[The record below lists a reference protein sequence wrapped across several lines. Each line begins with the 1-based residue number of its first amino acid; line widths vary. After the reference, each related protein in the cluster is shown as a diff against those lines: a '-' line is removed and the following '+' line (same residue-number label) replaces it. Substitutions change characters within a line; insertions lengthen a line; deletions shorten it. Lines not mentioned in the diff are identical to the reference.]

1 MANDPAP
8 AHKFDIPEGE
18 PHPKPP
24 GSPRVASWDGTP
36 HRMSLERQKRG
47 FGAGYGTPQEGTKS
61 EARGFRAGH
70 NVSKEICEL
79 CENIINIAEPHPD
92 GTFTVQFGPLFK
104 LYTVISEKV
113 VGMLIRARRHKLVTF
128 EGEMLYQKQDDEK
141 VITLIAVP
149 APLEKQA
156 TRIYNHFFGEK

>member
-18 PHPKPP
+18 PHPKPQ
-24 GSPRVASWDGTP
+24 GLPRVASWDGTL
-36 HRMSLERQKRG
+36 HRIPLESQRRG
-47 FGAGYGTPQEGTKS
+47 FPAGYDKPQEGTKS
-61 EARGFRAGH
+61 KARGFRAGH
-70 NVSKEICEL
+70 HVSREICIL
-79 CENIINIAEPHPD
+79 CENILKIAEPHPD
-92 GTFTVQFGPLFK
+92 GTFTVQFGPLFQR
-104 LYTVISEKV
+104 YTVISEKV

-128 EGEMLYQKQDDEK
+128 EGEMLYQRRDEEK

-149 APLEKQA
+149 APLERQA